1 MKAMEVI
8 KLLQIIRPA
17 LCSYV
22 KRDIVKVTELPNSS
36 YNIMRKE
43 VGDVVLPADR
53 GFVFDPI
60 KISF

>member
-1 MKAMEVI
+1 MKAKKVI
-8 KLLQIIRPA
+8 KLLQVTRPT

-22 KRDIVKVTELPNSS
+22 KRGIVKVTELPNGS

-43 VGDVVLPADR
+43 VGDVVLPTDR
-53 GFVFDPI
+53 GFVFNPI